1 MSDNVVSR
9 FFELG
14 AKEDIDGSW
23 ECFAEDGVWI
33 TSDGPEP
40 GKTLRGQEIRDLIVQ
55 MNELEH
61 QIRAQGMEGVFEK
74 PVFLSNGNQAV
85 VEWSLRAA
93 DGTIVQRGIDLFTL
107 RDDKIVVKDVF
118 RKA

>member
-61 QIRAQGMEGVFEK
+61 QIRAQGMEESSK
-74 PVFLSNGNQAV
+74 SPSSCPTATRPSWNGPCARRTAP
-85 VEWSLRAA
+85 SSSAA
-93 DGTIVQRGIDLFTL
+93 STSSPCVTTRSW
-107 RDDKIVVKDVF
+107 
-118 RKA
+118 